1 MSIAILEHDVR
12 LVAAENAVAG
22 FDSDFWIVLGGS
34 IAAIVAAILF
44 VDPVYF
50 RFLAESML

>member
-1 MSIAILEHDVR
+1 MSIAIFEHGVR
-12 LVAAENAVAG
+12 RVAAENAAAG

-44 VDPVYF
+44 VDPAYF